1 MTVDDKTILITGGT
15 GSFGQK
21 FVELLLSTKRPQ
33 AIRIYSRDEWKQ
45 VQMQTR
51 FDDSRL
57 RFLIGD
63 VRDRNRLYRALNGV
77 DVLIHAAALKQV
89 PAAEYNPFEAIR
101 TNIEAPV
108 DCIAAAIDK
117 GVAKVIA

>member
-21 FVELLLSTKRPQ
+21 FVELLLKTQRPQ

-63 VRDRNRLYRALNGV
+63 VRDRNRLYRA
-77 DVLIHAAALKQV
+77 
-89 PAAEYNPFEAIR
+89 
-101 TNIEAPV
+101 
-108 DCIAAAIDK
+108 
-117 GVAKVIA
+117 